1 MFFVSIC
8 IGGGIQD
15 PFEVVVGLE
24 LHQERGERLPIA
36 IGPIAIFQSHI
47 ARVSS
52 IEEMAVIFSE
62 FSFLVPVRVP
72 HEEGWDRVADLPP
85 DMWYELNLLIA
96 EKTRLAES
104 TRKK

>member
-1 MFFVSIC
+1 MFFVSVC
-8 IGGGIQD
+8 KGGGIRD

-24 LHQERGERLPIA
+24 LHQEKGARLPIA
-36 IGPIAIFQSHI
+36 IGPIAVFQSHI

-52 IEEMAVIFSE
+52 IEELAVIFSE

-72 HEEGWDRVADLPP
+72 AEEGWDRIADLPT
-85 DMWYELNLLIA
+85 DLWYELNLLIA
-96 EKTRLAES
+96 EKQRLAAS